1 MLPYGRHS
9 LHVRK
14 ITRQEGVGKVEE
26 FKVGKS
32 TKYRWNSAI
41 ECITIK
47 INEVQIL
54 EVFKVFIVE
63 SSSEKC
69 KGDVKVDK
77 EIWKT
82 RNIASECCLL
92 GNNRSYKNMMKNVS
106 KRKLSIDCTQELF
119 LSKMYTFV

>member
-14 ITRQEGVGKVEE
+14 ITRQEGVGKVEK

-82 RNIASECCLL
+82 RNIAGEACAATI
-92 GNNRSYKNMMKNVS
+92 RSTADSASTASQVGKTTMKS
-106 KRKLSIDCTQELF
+106 TKT
-119 LSKMYTFV
+119 